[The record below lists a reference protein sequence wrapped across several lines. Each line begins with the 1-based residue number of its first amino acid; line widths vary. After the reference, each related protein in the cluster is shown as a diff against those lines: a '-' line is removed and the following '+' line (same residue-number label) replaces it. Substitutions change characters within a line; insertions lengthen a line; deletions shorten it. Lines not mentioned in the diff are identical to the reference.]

1 MSWTPAVPPPP
12 VEGAAVGNALA
23 DRLGVGDADAVGVFA
38 VAVAVAVGG
47 VFAVAVAVGD
57 VVEPAEGLAV
67 VVGGTLA
74 GLLLGTAVTEADPVT
89 DGVKIAGVVVDE
101 PPEQAEST
109 TQARMTETPQATAV
123 SRPLSTVPAR
133 VARTFMEPPGGS
145 GGWRICFPIPAP
157 ETASEQK
164 SVRPAW
170 TAPRCHGV
178 FSIGIL
184 GYASRA
190 TWRRR
195 GTALGDAGWRRIAG
209 FRVVV
214 SWPQSGYAPPPPTA
228 PRSLRAR
235 VAGVAGV
242 LFIVAGAAAVGVA
255 ISAQVHAPQPSLA
268 AAGAIGSSAR
278 LSLPRSLP
286 VSVDIPAIGV
296 TSRLL
301 HLGVNSDGSI
311 QVPSLVTSA
320 AEAAWYKYS
329 ATPGQIGASVIEGHV
344 DSYQGPAVFFRL
356 GALRP
361 GDTIDVRLADGVT
374 AIFKVTG
381 VRQYPKSHFPAKA
394 IYQTTSY
401 AALRLIT
408 CGGAFDYA
416 TGHYL
421 SSTVVFAS
429 LISSRPARPPAAA

>member
-1 MSWTPAVPPPP
+1 
-12 VEGAAVGNALA
+12 
-23 DRLGVGDADAVGVFA
+23 
-38 VAVAVAVGG
+38 
-47 VFAVAVAVGD
+47 
-57 VVEPAEGLAV
+57 
-67 VVGGTLA
+67 
-74 GLLLGTAVTEADPVT
+74 
-89 DGVKIAGVVVDE
+89 
-101 PPEQAEST
+101 
-109 TQARMTETPQATAV
+109 
-123 SRPLSTVPAR
+123 
-133 VARTFMEPPGGS
+133 
-145 GGWRICFPIPAP
+145 
-157 ETASEQK
+157 
-164 SVRPAW
+164 
-170 TAPRCHGV
+170 
-178 FSIGIL
+178 
-184 GYASRA
+184 
-190 TWRRR
+190 
-195 GTALGDAGWRRIAG
+195 LGDAGWRRVAG

-235 VAGVAGV
+235 VAGMAGV
-242 LFIVAGAAAVGVA
+242 LLIMGGVAAVGVA

-268 AAGAIGSSAR
+268 AAGGIGSSAR

-296 TSRLL
+296 TSGLL

-311 QVPSLVTSA
+311 QVPSLETSA

-381 VRQYPKSHFPAKA
+381 VREYLKSHFPARA
-394 IYQTTSY
+394 IYQATDY

-416 TGHYL
+416 TGHYV